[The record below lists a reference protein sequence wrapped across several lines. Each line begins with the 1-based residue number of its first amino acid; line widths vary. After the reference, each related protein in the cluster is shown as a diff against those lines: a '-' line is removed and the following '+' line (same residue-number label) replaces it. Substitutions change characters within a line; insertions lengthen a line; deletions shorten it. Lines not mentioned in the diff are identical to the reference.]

1 MRTGTKKV
9 CNFIHVINISSPR
22 VADSHTFKQDH
33 IRNSS
38 YLGEKRGKFEA
49 SYLTRKPEKPQ
60 LAKAIDDYACS
71 LLDEAVTNEVPQ
83 TESYVLD
90 GSSKVQW
97 TKGSTYGAIADCYV
111 DFTLRN
117 YGMATVV
124 FDGYHDEPSV
134 KDSTHQRRQQKNHPK
149 VSFTPTTVF
158 TGKKEE
164 FLSQGSNK
172 QGLINMISDRLR
184 EKGCKVMNAEGDA
197 DYDIVQA
204 AIALSEYKTTALIGE
219 DTDLLILLLHHMD
232 SHKKTLYF
240 RSDKKSKEQ
249 RVYNI
254 NTLKECLGQQ
264 LCSQL
269 LFIHAF
275 TGCDTTSRVFGMGKK
290 PFFQKVAKGDE
301 QLKSCPLAF
310 TKPGQ
315 TVDTIEQHGNQSMV
329 LLFSGKQT
337 DYLASLRH
345 SVFKKKVVS
354 ASSFVAPARLP
365 PAASATKLHSLRA
378 YYQIMTWLGLKS
390 NLDATDWGWKIEDNQ
405 FAPVMTAKNPAPDN
419 LLKIVAWCHD
429 VTTNNHVLFTDLSE
443 NTVLYKQI
451 QFSTKKFQK
460 VCIYGFLLK
469 TDKSKDF
476 SHLTK
481 GITDAVPPPNH
492 ATLNIEDGNAT
503 FYCMRDDPT
512 SFK

>member
-1 MRTGTKKV
+1 M
-9 CNFIHVINISSPR
+9 
-22 VADSHTFKQDH
+22 
-33 IRNSS
+33 
-38 YLGEKRGKFEA
+38 
-49 SYLTRKPEKPQ
+49 RKPEKTQ
-60 LAKAIDDYACS
+60 LAKAIDDYACGLS
-71 LLDEAVTNEVPQ
+71 DEAATNEVPQ
-83 TESYVLD
+83 TESYVQD
-90 GSSKVQW
+90 GGSLMYRVQW
-97 TKGSTYGAIADCYV
+97 TTGSTYGANADCYV
-111 DFTLRN
+111 DFTVRN

-124 FDGYHDEPSV
+124 FDGYHDRPSV
-134 KDSTHQRRQQKNHPK
+134 KDSTHQRRQQKKHPK

-158 TGKKEE
+158 TGKKED

-184 EKGCKVMNAEGDA
+184 EKGCTVMNAEGDA
-197 DYDIVQA
+197 DYDIVQS
-204 AIALSEYKTTALIGE
+204 AIAVSEYKTTTLIGD

-249 RVYNI
+249 RLYNI

-301 QLKSCPLAF
+301 QLKSCALAF

-315 TVDTIEQHGNQSMV
+315 TADTIEQHGNQSMV

-337 DYLASLRH
+337 DFLASLRH

-365 PAASATKLHSLRA
+365 PTASATKFHSLRA
-378 YYQIMTWLGLKS
+378 YYQIMTWLGLES

-419 LLKIVAWCHD
+419 LLKIVHCNC
-429 VTTNNHVLFTDLSE
+429 TTACTTQRCTCRRYGLPCTSACGECQLESCENPNNVLLMDQDDT
-443 NTVLYKQI
+443 
-451 QFSTKKFQK
+451 
-460 VCIYGFLLK
+460 
-469 TDKSKDF
+469 
-476 SHLTK
+476 
-481 GITDAVPPPNH
+481 
-492 ATLNIEDGNAT
+492 EDS
-503 FYCMRDDPT
+503 DDDD
-512 SFK
+512 